1 MNQLSG
7 YGYSCRVVNI
17 GLANSNVPRVS
28 IEAKMGIFTWKN
40 SISYS
45 IFQGILD

>member
-7 YGYSCRVVNI
+7 YGYSCTVVNI

-28 IEAKMGIFTWKN
+28 FEAKMGIFTWKN